1 MEHSFSIEMK
11 SKKHVRR
18 ISVSNESHERVL
30 FEGFLGELEGLSMV
44 DGAVLEVKGTNG
56 VLRIDLTVEDL
67 RKMLSGGKQC
77 EELERT

>member
-1 MEHSFSIEMK
+1 MK
-11 SKKHVRR
+11 SKKHVRH

-67 RKMLSGGKQC
+67 RGMLSGGKQC
-77 EELERT
+77 KELERAQR

>member
-1 MEHSFSIEMK
+1 MK
-11 SKKHVRR
+11 SKKHVRH

-56 VLRIDLTVEDL
+56 VLRVDLTVEDL
-67 RKMLSGGKQC
+67 RGMLSGGKQC
-77 EELERT
+77 KELEGAQR